1 MEDASRWLWGHI
13 DHQTSVTVPRL
24 YRFHHLSVWR
34 QLRPVW
40 REIMNRTLHPIQNKD
55 RRPSVVVRRLF
66 RLRFQGYLKNPELI
80 VLEKHL
86 VVSWC
91 SDNSV
96 QRRVPA
102 RWV

>member
-24 YRFHHLSVWR
+24 YRFHHISVWR

-40 REIMNRTLHPIQNKD
+40 REIMNRSLHLIENKD

-66 RLRFQGYLKNPELI
+66 RLRFQGYLEDSELI
-80 VLEKHL
+80 VLEENL
-86 VVSWC
+86 VISGGGH
-91 SDNSV
+91 NSV
-96 QRRVPA
+96 QRRVPT